1 MTMRSRID
9 KAFISFRIGITTWL
23 PEARFNEQLA
33 LFDKYKGVTDEVT
46 LFTGETHPCLPLAVI
61 RERAKILAL
70 RMDEVRRHGYRTGIN
85 LLATIG
91 HHNENLS
98 DSLAGPYTLLTDID
112 GKTCDGCRCPNDGNM
127 RDYIR
132 DVYRALA
139 EARPDYIWID
149 DDVRLFGHTQI
160 TAGCFCDTC
169 MKLHAAESGEHHTR
183 ESLKVAF
190 NSGETEQKLR
200 ARKAWLA
207 HNRRTIARL
216 LELIERSVHAVA
228 PGVPL
233 GFMTGDR
240 FFEGYAFEAWAE
252 RLAGPDGCEV
262 MWRPGG
268 GFYSDEAPIGLVG
281 KSHDIGRQ
289 VSGLPSS
296 VVSIQSEIENFP
308 YQRLKKA
315 AHTTA
320 LEAASHI
327 AAGCTG
333 AAFNVLQMY
342 DEPLDEYEPL
352 VAVLHK
358 ARPFYDLMAKTLG
371 RSRPQGLWAAWS
383 KDSFAAAGIK
393 ASGWPV
399 PDDWSVMV
407 GKAGELFEI
416 GLPAAY
422 SLDDARVT
430 ALTGDAPLALSESE
444 LRTVL
449 SRGVYMDGPA
459 LERLNAMGYGEY
471 TGFTVARYH
480 DKDCIE
486 EMVPHGLNGPLAG
499 RRRDNRQSF
508 VWWNVP
514 AAELVP
520 TSPAAQPL
528 SRLVDYGNR
537 QVAACSSG
545 VFENALGGRICV
557 AGYFPWTFLQN
568 CSKSAQLKSVFRWLG
583 REALPGYVA
592 SYHKIN
598 LWVREV
604 GQGRLAAALIN
615 TTLDAACNVE
625 LMLRTPQTEIGVH
638 AMSGE
643 KATVRSSDADGTYRR
658 FVLPAL
664 PAWQM
669 MVVG

>member
-1 MTMRSRID
+1 MTQRID
-9 KAFISFRIGITTWL
+9 KAFISFRIGTTTWL
-23 PEARFNEQLA
+23 PEARFNEQMA
-33 LFDKYKGVTDEVT
+33 LFDKYRGVTDEVT
-46 LFTGETHPCLPLAVI
+46 FFTGETHPCLPLAVLK
-61 RERAKILAL
+61 ERTQILAM
-70 RMDEVRRHGYRTGIN
+70 RMDQVRKRGYRTGIN

-91 HHNENLS
+91 HHNENLPN
-98 DSLAGPYTLLTDID
+98 SLTGPYIPLTDID
-112 GKTCDGCRCPNDGNM
+112 GKTCDGCRCPNDENM

-132 DVYRALA
+132 EAYLALA

-149 DDVRLFGHTQI
+149 DDVRLFGHMPI

-169 MKLHAAESGEHHTR
+169 LKLYAAESGEHHTR
-183 ESLKVAF
+183 ESLKTAF
-190 NSGETEQKLR
+190 NSGETEQKLMV
-200 ARKAWLA
+200 RKAWLA
-207 HNRRTIARL
+207 HNRRTLARL
-216 LELIERSVHAVA
+216 FALIERTVHAVA
-228 PGVPL
+228 PGMPL

-240 FFEGYAFEAWAE
+240 FFEGYDFEAWAG
-252 RLAGPDGCEV
+252 RLAGPAGCEV
-262 MWRPGG
+262 LWRPGG

-289 VSGLPSS
+289 VSRLPAS

-320 LEAASHI
+320 MEAASHI

-333 AAFNVLQMY
+333 AAFNVLQMC

-371 RSRPQGLWAAWS
+371 RSQPQGLWAAWS

-422 SLDDARVT
+422 ALDDAAVT
-430 ALTGDAPLALSESE
+430 ALTGDAPLALSDAA
-444 LRTVL
+444 LHTVL
-449 SRGVYMDGPA
+449 SRGVYLDGPA
-459 LERLNAMGYGEY
+459 LERLNAMGYGDY

-486 EMVPHGLNGPLAG
+486 ELVPHGLNGPLAG

-508 VWWNVP
+508 LWWNVP
-514 AAELVP
+514 AAELAP
-520 TSPAAQPL
+520 ASPAAQSL

-545 VFENALGGRICV
+545 VFENTLGGRISV
-557 AGYFPWTFLQN
+557 GGYFPWSYLQN
-568 CSKSAQLKSVFRWLG
+568 YSKSTQLKSVFRWLG
-583 REALPGYVA
+583 RDALPAYVA
-592 SYHKIN
+592 SYHKIS
-598 LWVREV
+598 LWVRNV

-615 TTLDAACNVE
+615 TTLDAAQNVE
-625 LMLRTPQTEIGVH
+625 LMLRTPRDEISVH
-638 AMSGE
+638 TMSGE
-643 KATVRSSDADGTYRR
+643 HATVRSAGADGPYRR
-658 FVLPAL
+658 FVLPAI
-664 PAWQM
+664 PGWQM
-669 MVVG
+669 VFIVG